1 MMKRLLFLAFHLVAL
16 IAATAQS
23 RVTITITPKAQ
34 TTTASKDSFEVVLK
48 STIKNTAT
56 TTKTFV
62 WNRIYQQI
70 TPNWTAAICDKN
82 ACYTTQVSTNS
93 FALNAGE
100 EGNLDVHLYPN
111 NIVGAAI
118 VNVVVTE
125 KDSSANTFTGR
136 YGFNLPVAVA
146 DLKNTYPDISVYPNP
161 TPQYFALKDDQ
172 KHVSEVVIFDVKGKG
187 VAVFNTAN
195 GNFFSVAHLPA
206 GTYFAAMSNEKNE
219 VLKIVQIQKQ

>member
-1 MMKRLLFLAFHLVAL
+1 MKRLLFLAFHLVAL

-82 ACYTTQVSTNS
+82 ACYTTQVSQKS
-93 FALNAGE
+93 ICLQFFLIHQV
-100 EGNLDVHLYPN
+100 LFVLVHLF
-111 NIVGAAI
+111 V
-118 VNVVVTE
+118 
-125 KDSSANTFTGR
+125 
-136 YGFNLPVAVA
+136 
-146 DLKNTYPDISVYPNP
+146 
-161 TPQYFALKDDQ
+161 
-172 KHVSEVVIFDVKGKG
+172 
-187 VAVFNTAN
+187 
-195 GNFFSVAHLPA
+195 
-206 GTYFAAMSNEKNE
+206 
-219 VLKIVQIQKQ
+219 